1 MAPCG
6 SPLMITTNSVPLPVS
21 ELNASSEIISE
32 DRGEAIAE
40 MRSRTSCGI
49 TMRSIAS
56 FALSGAARTDAALQR
71 TTSPSNQKMIE
82 PLQRGASLDEPQE
95 ETVSKLGLADSL
107 RTSAFSDEP

>member
-1 MAPCG
+1 MPPCG

-21 ELNASSEIISE
+21 ELDASSEIISE

-56 FALSGAARTDAALQR
+56 FALSGAAR
-71 TTSPSNQKMIE
+71 
-82 PLQRGASLDEPQE
+82 RGGGKRAGPRGRGGAGS
-95 ETVSKLGLADSL
+95 GA
-107 RTSAFSDEP
+107 